1 MFSKVIASL
10 KLLYTHVK
18 WRLSSTGLNIKQD
31 IIVSPTHIFK
41 WLTTYE
47 GVIFH
52 ILLTEHVFFHLL
64 FPVISF
70 NRPMNKNKIICPP
83 PVHI

>member
-31 IIVSPTHIFK
+31 IIVSLTYIF
-41 WLTTYE
+41 
-47 GVIFH
+47 
-52 ILLTEHVFFHLL
+52 
-64 FPVISF
+64 
-70 NRPMNKNKIICPP
+70 R
-83 PVHI
+83 